1 MGKTVADLILEQLA
15 AYGVQHIFGVI
26 GDAVFPLAD
35 AFSRQTAIR
44 FIPTTIEAAAAYAAS
59 AYAKSSGKLG
69 VCVGT
74 SGPGAASLLSGTAE
88 AFLDGAPFLCL
99 TGQVAGIKYAP
110 GNVQYLDQRL
120 LFNAVTAQTQSCIN
134 PGAAIPA
141 LTGLIYRALATRTAV
156 HLEIPTDILAQ
167 PASEG
172 PVRPGSFQN
181 DLRGTNIMAGDWEK
195 SAATLQSANR
205 PVLVIGKEA
214 RPEAEGLLGFADK
227 WGAGVILTQEAKG
240 ALPDRHPLILGGI
253 GEAHLP
259 DCLAEAD
266 LILLVGTAVY
276 EQRYF
281 PSGSQMIQV
290 LDHFPASLPA
300 YPAVWADPAMLSQ
313 RLGELIPERIPRE
326 EWRHRVSLSH
336 QERWKLVDDNRDPR
350 HPLVFFRTLAQHMP
364 EDAVIALDVGEF
376 AYWFDT
382 AFAASRQQVL
392 LSSQWRGMGG
402 AIPAGIAA
410 CLLYPERKVV
420 SIVGDG
426 GFLMS
431 LGELATVVRNQLPLT
446 VFVLRNNQYGLEN
459 QKLSKDGFARFGTD
473 LVLPDLVRLAESF
486 GIRSHRIPDQ
496 LEGET
501 AIAEALREAPAL
513 VDVEV
518 NSAPLAW
525 L

>member
-1 MGKTVADLILEQLA
+1 MNKTVADLILKQLA

-44 FIPTTIEAAAAYAAS
+44 FIPTTIETAAAYAAS
-59 AYAKSSGKLG
+59 AYGKSSGKLG
-69 VCVGT
+69 VCIGT
-74 SGPGAASLLSGTAE
+74 SGPGAVNLLSGTAE
-88 AFLDGAPFLCL
+88 AFLDGAPLLCL
-99 TGQVAGIKYAP
+99 TGQVARIKYAP

-141 LTGLIYRALATRTAV
+141 LTGLIHQALARRTAV

-167 PASEG
+167 PTSAE
-172 PVRPGSFQN
+172 PARPSLFQS
-181 DLRGTNIMAGDWEK
+181 DLWGTNIIAGDWETL
-195 SAATLQSANR
+195 AATLQGANR
-205 PVLVIGKEA
+205 PLLVIGKEA
-214 RPEAEGLLGFADK
+214 RPEAEGLLAFAEK

-240 ALPDRHPLILGGI
+240 ALPDRQPLILGGI
-253 GEAHLP
+253 GEAFLP

-266 LILLVGTAVY
+266 FILLVGMGIY

-281 PSGSQMIQV
+281 PSGSRVIQV
-290 LDHFPASLPA
+290 LNHFPATRPA
-300 YPAVWADPAMLSQ
+300 YPAVWADLTILPQ
-313 RLGELIPERIPRE
+313 RLAEVLSERIPRE
-326 EWRHRVSLSH
+326 EWRLRVELSR
-336 QERWKLVDDNRDPR
+336 QARWKLVDDNGDPR
-350 HPLVFFRTLAQHMP
+350 HPLVFFRTLAQNIP
-364 EDAVIALDVGEF
+364 EDAIITLDVGEF
-376 AYWFDT
+376 IYWFDT
-382 AFAASRQQVL
+382 AFTATRQQVL

-410 CLLYPERKVV
+410 CLLYPDRKVI

-431 LGELATVVRNQLPLT
+431 MGELATAVRNQLPLT

-459 QKLSKDGFARFGTD
+459 QKLSSQGFACFGTD
-473 LVLPDLVRLAESF
+473 LILPDLIRLAESF
-486 GIRSHRIPDQ
+486 GVKGHRIPNQ
-496 LEGET
+496 LEGGT